1 MFIPCIH
8 FLTSGVTARP
18 TLHNIYP
25 TAVQILR
32 KSLSEQVP
40 RDLFTGLLPTGP
52 KRGTTMN
59 RKLPVIALLVGAL
72 AVTGQASAHGRGGW
86 EGPAVFGAIVGSA
99 IVGSALINRDRPVY
113 VQQPVYVQ
121 PQPVYVQQPPPVY
134 YEPQPVYIE
143 RPVYYRPAPV
153 YYGPPRGYYYG
164 PPHGHYGRW

>member
-1 MFIPCIH
+1 MFI
-8 FLTSGVTARP
+8 S
-18 TLHNIYP
+18 LH
-25 TAVQILR
+25 
-32 KSLSEQVP
+32 SLSDK
-40 RDLFTGLLPTGP
+40 RDHRPPDLTQYLPNGAANPGKIVVRASTPVTFYRSVTNGA

-134 YEPQPVYIE
+134 YVPQPVYIE
-143 RPVYYRPAPV
+143 RPIYYRPAPV

-164 PPHGHYGRW
+164 PPRGHYGRW